1 MPQNLLKG
9 AIIHLHSLFD
19 KSHFSNICTD
29 KGMGRNYWLPKYMKK
44 VRSSQPAI
52 SVLNWVKYR
61 FPRLLIKRV
70 LKTNAKRMQR
80 MYNERQ
86 WVVQLMATIDSDRYN
101 EWQRVV
107 QQVTTND
114 NEWQRVIKN
123 DNEWHWMTAS
133 DKTNEYE
140 WE

>member
-1 MPQNLLKG
+1 MLKG
-9 AIIHLHSLFD
+9 AIIHFHCLFD
-19 KSHFSNICTD
+19 KSHFSNMCTD
-29 KGMGRNYWLPKYMKK
+29 NRMCRNYWLSKYMKK

-61 FPRLLIKRV
+61 FSRLLIKRQ
-70 LKTNAKRMQR
+70 TSGISSENEWQR
-80 MYNERQ
+80 KYNERQ
-86 WVVQLMATIDSDRYN
+86 WVVQLMTTIDSDRYN

-123 DNEWHWMTAS
+123 DNEWQWMTAS